1 MVTACRYIPS
11 ARNDNAVSSRHDLLH
26 TGSMETRGPLP
37 GNAPV
42 SVTRTDTATSAWQ
55 VGQILRAVPL
65 SGTPGGQTQLL
76 IGNQLVQGQSPIPLP
91 AGQPV
96 SLQVESLVP
105 QPLLRILPA
114 PGADPVADA
123 IRTILP
129 RQGALSP
136 LLSNLAQ
143 LGNARP
149 AVLPPLLQALSRTLL
164 RQLPDSRSVST
175 APGLRQAVAQ
185 AGLFMEAK
193 LGNARGGGRV
203 DLGTDLKANLL
214 RLVHLVRNWPGV
226 QGTSAA
232 SPRAAPASPAPLPT
246 APTAAPAPA
255 TTAGPPAASHP
266 QVPLS
271 PVTTAA
277 PVLAGTSPAPA
288 PGRTPTAP
296 GPAPGGTQPP
306 PLPPGQS
313 GTPAPATLARGLR
326 AAVPLP
332 GGSQGPA
339 TPPAAMPVT
348 PASALARVLSIANTG
363 FALHAP
369 PPLRG
374 QPPQPQARIQ
384 ASLQAQMPAALLRSE
399 LLQQAEASVARVQL
413 SQLAS
418 LPQGRDTGLEWLLDL
433 PVRRGEETDVWS
445 LGIRRDD
452 QAGGRGQHTGGPLWT
467 VQLAFDLPGLGPMQA
482 RVSLRG
488 EQVSTW
494 FWATREEALPLL
506 QQHLQELRRELEG
519 SGLQVAELHCLRG
532 PMPEAAGTG
541 KPRPPILDERV

>member
-1 MVTACRYIPS
+1 
-11 ARNDNAVSSRHDLLH
+11 
-26 TGSMETRGPLP
+26 
-37 GNAPV
+37 
-42 SVTRTDTATSAWQ
+42 
-55 VGQILRAVPL
+55 
-65 SGTPGGQTQLL
+65 
-76 IGNQLVQGQSPIPLP
+76 
-91 AGQPV
+91 
-96 SLQVESLVP
+96 
-105 QPLLRILPA
+105 
-114 PGADPVADA
+114 
-123 IRTILP
+123 
-129 RQGALSP
+129 
-136 LLSNLAQ
+136 
-143 LGNARP
+143 
-149 AVLPPLLQALSRTLL
+149 
-164 RQLPDSRSVST
+164 
-175 APGLRQAVAQ
+175 
-185 AGLFMEAK
+185 
-193 LGNARGGGRV
+193 
-203 DLGTDLKANLL
+203 
-214 RLVHLVRNWPGV
+214 
-226 QGTSAA
+226 
-232 SPRAAPASPAPLPT
+232 
-246 APTAAPAPA
+246 
-255 TTAGPPAASHP
+255 
-266 QVPLS
+266 
-271 PVTTAA
+271 
-277 PVLAGTSPAPA
+277 
-288 PGRTPTAP
+288 
-296 GPAPGGTQPP
+296 
-306 PLPPGQS
+306 
-313 GTPAPATLARGLR
+313 
-326 AAVPLP
+326 
-332 GGSQGPA
+332 
-339 TPPAAMPVT
+339 MPVT

-506 QQHLQELRRELEG
+506 QQHLQALRRELEG